1 MEKGEELPGQ
11 RAERSSSGAVTSS
24 GRGTAD
30 ETRTRTGPPSSLPV
44 PALLSTAPQS
54 SAQTQESC
62 ARLGLSQQLPQTMPC
77 VAEGQGKGILPL
89 PGRQE
94 FCFFPA
100 GQGQPLSQGCGARE
114 ALVVQP
120 QPQPELPPFL

>member
-44 PALLSTAPQS
+44 PVVLSTAPQS

-62 ARLGLSQQLPQTMPC
+62 ARLGLSQQLPQTTPC
-77 VAEGQGKGILPL
+77 VAEGQG
-89 PGRQE
+89 RE
-94 FCFFPA
+94 FC
-100 GQGQPLSQGCGARE
+100 LSQAGRNSAF
-114 ALVVQP
+114 
-120 QPQPELPPFL
+120 FLQGRGSP